1 MPLLIGVLLRAIG
14 WSLIPLGWKLL
25 RGLGFTAVAF
35 VGVKAVMDQAKDYV
49 FSNLG
54 GVPAQWLQV
63 LGLCKLTCAST
74 SCSPRTSPELCC
86 GVWTSL
92 AASPACAGPGR
103 SKRGGDQ
110 HALSAH
116 RSARCWQDFE
126 RDSGNRH

>member
-54 GVPAQWLQV
+54 
-63 LGLCKLTCAST
+63 
-74 SCSPRTSPELCC
+74 
-86 GVWTSL
+86 
-92 AASPACAGPGR
+92 
-103 SKRGGDQ
+103 
-110 HALSAH
+110 
-116 RSARCWQDFE
+116 
-126 RDSGNRH
+126 

>member
-54 GVPAQWLQV
+54 G
-63 LGLCKLTCAST
+63 
-74 SCSPRTSPELCC
+74 R
-86 GVWTSL
+86 
-92 AASPACAGPGR
+92 ACAVASSPG
-103 SKRGGDQ
+103 
-110 HALSAH
+110 ASA
-116 RSARCWQDFE
+116 S
-126 RDSGNRH
+126 

>member
-35 VGVKAVMDQAKDYV
+35 VGVKAVMDQAV
-49 FSNLG
+49 
-54 GVPAQWLQV
+54 
-63 LGLCKLTCAST
+63 
-74 SCSPRTSPELCC
+74 
-86 GVWTSL
+86 
-92 AASPACAGPGR
+92 SPACAGPGR
-103 SKRGGDQ
+103 SKRGGDR

-116 RSARCWQDFE
+116 RPARGWQDPE